1 MITVLALMVAGILIG
16 MFVNK
21 ISDWIKYIDKIISVT
36 IYALLFL
43 LGISVGLNDKI
54 MSNLDSI
61 GLDALIISAG
71 AIMGSVLVSWG
82 VYHFF
87 FKNHSAESNEK

>member
-1 MITVLALMVAGILIG
+1 MITVLVLMVAGILIG
-16 MFVNK
+16 MYIK
-21 ISDWIKYIDKIISVT
+21 QIAAWIKYIDKIISVT
-36 IYALLFL
+36 IYVLLFL

-54 MSNLDSI
+54 ISNLDSI

-71 AIMGSVLVSWG
+71 AITGSVLVSWG

-87 FKNHSAESNEK
+87 FRTHSTENHEE